1 MLGGR
6 VLGRFPGTW
15 GGSLCPAPCSATL
28 PAARCSRDQ
37 LVTAP
42 RMQCEA
48 MVGGQAQP
56 SYLDLASLLLQL

>member
-6 VLGRFPGTW
+6 VLGTSPGP
-15 GGSLCPAPCSATL
+15 LCPVPCSATL
-28 PAARCSRDQ
+28 PAARCSRHQ